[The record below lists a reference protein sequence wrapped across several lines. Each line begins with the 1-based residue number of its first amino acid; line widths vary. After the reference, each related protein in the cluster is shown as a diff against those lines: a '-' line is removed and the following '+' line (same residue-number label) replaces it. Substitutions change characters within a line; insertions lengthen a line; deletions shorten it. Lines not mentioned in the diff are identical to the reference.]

1 MRVNSSRLAG
11 DPAKKNFLGHIGI
24 ISKVV
29 KKNFENRSDR
39 FLPAIT
45 VPRVALKR
53 VEPAGGGGGG
63 GGRGAT
69 PLFPGVSYRSN
80 SKEIRAQRPERSGL
94 PVA

>member
-11 DPAKKNFLGHIGI
+11 DPAKNFFGSYRDNFQGREIFF
-24 ISKVV
+24 
-29 KKNFENRSDR
+29 FENRSDQ

-63 GGRGAT
+63 GGGS

-80 SKEIRAQRPERSGL
+80 SKEIRAQRPEHNGFTRT
-94 PVA
+94 